1 MSFNPKFSIGQI
13 ISIDELKA
21 EFQVGNCGS
30 IRKSTENECF
40 VLISNHTSK
49 TKEYKDNWQG
59 DIFYYEGM
67 SIKDK
72 KLQGQNKALAENVL
86 PAYLFEVLKN
96 KEYTYQGQ
104 VKLAGEYEVQEIT
117 CKDGTTKDII
127 IFPLKKV
134 N

>member
-1 MSFNPKFSIGQI
+1 MSFSPKFKIGQI
-13 ISIDELKA
+13 VSIDELKA

-30 IRKSTENECF
+30 VRKSTENDCL

-59 DIFYYEGM
+59 DVFRYEGM

-72 KLQGQNKALAENVL
+72 KLQGQNKALAEGKT
-86 PAYLFEVLKN
+86 PAYLFEVFKN
-96 KEYTYQGQ
+96 KEYTYQGP
-104 VKLAGEYEVQEIT
+104 VKAAGEYEIREIT

-127 IFPLKKV
+127 VFPLQKA
-134 N
+134 

>member
-1 MSFNPKFSIGQI
+1 MSFSPKFKIGQI
-13 ISIDELKA
+13 VSIDELKA

-30 IRKSTENECF
+30 IRKSTENDCL

-59 DIFYYEGM
+59 DVFRYEGM

-72 KLQGQNKALAENVL
+72 KLQGQNKALADGNI
-86 PAYLFEVLKN
+86 PAYLFEVFKN

-104 VKLAGEYEVQEIT
+104 VKLAGDYEIQEIT
-117 CKDGTTKDII
+117 CKDGTAKDIV
-127 IFPLKKV
+127 IFSLQRA
-134 N
+134 

>member
-1 MSFNPKFSIGQI
+1 MSFKPKFTVGQI
-13 ISIDELKA
+13 VSIDDLKA

-30 IRKSTENECF
+30 IRKSTENECL

-49 TKEYKDNWQG
+49 TKEYKDHWQG
-59 DIFYYEGM
+59 DTFYYEGM

-72 KLQGQNKALAENVL
+72 KLQGQNKALADGAI

-104 VKLAGEYEVQEIT
+104 VKLAGNYSFEEIT
-117 CKDGTTKDII
+117 CKDGTKKEII
-127 IFPLKKV
+127 VFPLKKA
-134 N
+134 